1 MGVSLAHASL
11 LTVGC
16 FAFGCAPASM
26 PTDPDGAGGSP
37 PAGSG
42 GSGQQENGSGGTAPI
57 LMPDPS
63 DPDPDPE
70 CSIHCSGDLK
80 SVLDCD
86 GAVLDE
92 CTDGQA
98 CLDGACTDDA
108 CEVAQASQ
116 SSVGCEYWAIKPDL
130 AVDNAK
136 VGCFAVVVANTWNTA
151 LTLDVSFQD
160 QALSERPFVYLPRG
174 QGTELTYE
182 PYDPGVGV
190 AAGDVAIL
198 FLADGYEPGS
208 LYPGCPIE
216 PYFREEVGVS
226 HTGRGDGFHLTTT
239 APAAVYSIVP
249 YGGGA
254 GATTSASLLLPTG
267 RWDLEY
273 IAINAYSPSELEEE
287 GLPALDILASEDGT
301 TVDILPKVAV
311 VGGAEV
317 DSALAG
323 EPVSYQLSRGEYL
336 QISQTEELTGSV
348 IIADKPI
355 GVWGGSG
362 CMNIPV
368 DAQACDAA
376 HQQLPPVQAM
386 GREYVGVRHR
396 NRAAAGDVEEESP
409 WRIVAAAPGTVLD
422 WEPEAPADAPAE
434 LDQGDVYEFWS
445 AGPFVVKSQDEDHPF
460 YVGQYMTSGTF
471 VAENSQEGDPEWVN
485 VVPAA
490 QFLRSYVFF
499 TDPSYPETSL
509 VVVRQPDDEG
519 TFFDVE
525 LDCAGVLG
533 DWQPVGDY
541 EYTRTRLVRDDFED
555 VGDCSNGVQRMTSE
569 GAFGV
574 TVWGWGTAG
583 TEPGSSSVSYAYPAG
598 VGLRHVNE
606 VKLPPIVVK

>member
-1 MGVSLAHASL
+1 MGVSLAHANL

-16 FAFGCAPASM
+16 LAFGCAQVSM
-26 PTDPDGAGGSP
+26 PADPDGAGGSP

-42 GSGQQENGSGGTAPI
+42 GTADQEDGVGGTAAI
-57 LMPDPS
+57 LMPD
-63 DPDPDPE
+63 DPPDHDPE
-70 CSIHCSGDLK
+70 CGIHCSGDLK
-80 SVLDCD
+80 TVLDCD

-92 CTDGQA
+92 CTEGQA
-98 CLDGACTDDA
+98 CLNGACTDDA

-116 SSVGCEYWAIKPDL
+116 SSVGCDYWAIKPDL
-130 AVDNAK
+130 SVQAAK

-151 LTLDVSFQD
+151 LTLDVTFQD
-160 QALSERPFVYLPRG
+160 QALSERPFIYLPRG
-174 QGTELTYE
+174 QGAELTYE

-190 AAGDVAIL
+190 PAGDVAIL

-208 LYPGCPIE
+208 IFPGCPVD

-226 HTGRGDGFHLTTT
+226 NTGRGEGFHLTTT

-273 IAINAYSPSELEEE
+273 IAINAYAQSELEEQ
-287 GLPALDILASEDGT
+287 GLPSLDILASEDDT
-301 TVDILPKVAV
+301 TVGFLPKVDLL
-311 VGGAEV
+311 GGADVE
-317 DSALAG
+317 SALAD
-323 EPVSYQLSRGEYL
+323 EPVTYQLSRGEYL

-355 GVWGGSG
+355 AVWGGSG

-376 HQQLPPVQAM
+376 HQQLPPVVAM
-386 GREYVGVRHR
+386 GQEYVGVRHR
-396 NRAAAGDVEEESP
+396 NRDAAGDVEEESP
-409 WRIVAAAPGTVLD
+409 WRIVAAVDGTELD
-422 WEPEAPADAPAE
+422 WEPEAPLDAPDV

-445 AGPFVVKSQDEDHPF
+445 PGPFVVRSQDEDHPF

-471 VAENSQEGDPEWVN
+471 VAASSQEGDPEWVN

-490 QFLRSYVFF
+490 QFLHSYVFF
-499 TDPSYPETSL
+499 TDPTYPETSL

-519 TFFDVE
+519 VFSDVT
-525 LDCAGVLG
+525 LDCAGALI
-533 DWQPVGDY
+533 DWEPLGDY
-541 EYTRTRLVRDDFED
+541 EYTRTRLVQDNFEN

-583 TEPGSSSVSYAYPAG
+583 TAPGSSSVSYAYPAG

-606 VKLPPIVVK
+606 VKLPPVVVK